1 MKLLLFGK
9 NTESLES
16 LVKSQG
22 FETVKSNPDLIISF
36 GGDGTLL
43 SCERQFPGIPK
54 LPIRNNRFCKKCPK
68 HKDEVI
74 LKKLNLDELKPT
86 EYKKLETEVLFKNF
100 YALNDFVVRNSD
112 TTHTIR
118 FKVTTSHPE
127 RAERAEGSLIIGD
140 GIVISTPF
148 GSTGYFK
155 SITGKAFNKGFGMA
169 FNNPTEKVDPLFL
182 KDDDT
187 VRFNLIRGKATLSFD
202 NSPDIFI
209 IDEGSELI
217 FKLSNQV
224 AKIYDDTS
232 LRCPNCQVIRG

>member
-1 MKLLLFGK
+1 MKILIFGK
-9 NTESLES
+9 NTEKLES
-16 LVKSQG
+16 LVKSQN
-22 FETVKSNPDLIISF
+22 FEIVKSNPDLIISF

-54 LPIRNNRFCKKCPK
+54 LPIRNSQFCKKCPE
-68 HKDEVI
+68 HQDEIV
-74 LKKLNLDELKPT
+74 LKELLLGKLQLT
-86 EYKKLETEVLFKNF
+86 EFRKLETEVIYKKF

-118 FKVTTSHPE
+118 FRVNNSK
-127 RAERAEGSLIIGD
+127 LLIGD

-155 SITGKAFNKGFGMA
+155 SITQQSLKNGFGVA
-169 FNNPTEKVDPLFL
+169 FNNPTEKIDPLFL
-182 KDDDT
+182 KDKNI
-187 VRFNLIRGKATLSFD
+187 VKFNLIRGKATLSFD

-217 FKLSNQV
+217 FKLSDQI
-224 AKIYDDTS
+224 AKIYSDTS
-232 LRCPNCQVIRG
+232 LRCPNCEVIRG